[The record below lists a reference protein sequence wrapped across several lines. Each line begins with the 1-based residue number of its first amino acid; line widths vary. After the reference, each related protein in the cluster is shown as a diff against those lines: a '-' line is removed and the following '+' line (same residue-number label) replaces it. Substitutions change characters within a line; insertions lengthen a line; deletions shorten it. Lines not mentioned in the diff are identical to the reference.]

1 MNKDIAEWCKACLEC
16 QRNKVHRHTKFSR
29 WPEAFPMVDQ
39 TAATIAETLFAGWIS
54 RFGVPDCISTDQ
66 GRAFESDLCHALMKF
81 FGTEKNRTTAYN
93 PASNGQVERFL
104 RQLKQAIRCQATER
118 WVEVLPSVLLGIRS
132 CFKEDLG
139 ASSAELVYGT
149 TLRLPDVSLHCFG
162 LEWILQYLGVWNID
176 EDGHYVKSCQ
186 IQVTDTDLVLH
197 QRGKPPIVWP
207 LQSLRRYGFDTE
219 LFSFECGRHC
229 PTGPGIYAFKCKE
242 AEALFNALQEC
253 LLVPRSDSEVVNGDD
268 TEPHSSLLDDPFL
281 KPSSTLEHESSR
293 AMPSAPV
300 PTPSLPATPKRR
312 KFWKWKLAEYLNEGS
327 IVGLPPLG
335 SFNSGKKFLP
345 RCCMIGTCINAS
357 KQHYMNNKVLR
368 KTTCG
373 SCRTCSLNMCVV
385 QTNAST
391 MTYSDRAKQADYGNV
406 LDHGGHP
413 RNCVHCCCDFKPTQK
428 VSCSADDCPLHFNNC
443 VDQITNYARLE
454 KNNRMLGEKSTLR
467 KEKLYQMQQPY
478 SHVYTHIP
486 TSVPK
491 WPKTKSMSWRSLPQC
506 GTHKA
511 TPKRSASHFYTE
523 EKGKENVA
531 TPDSEDPKT
540 GYLKLDSTLLGDTED
555 GSLSVVSSLSSKEGS
570 DPEMYAKIDFEK
582 TDELAEEAEQ
592 EALLHLASTHS

>member
-1 MNKDIAEWCKACLEC
+1 MSIINI
-16 QRNKVHRHTKFSR
+16 
-29 WPEAFPMVDQ
+29 M
-39 TAATIAETLFAGWIS
+39 G
-54 RFGVPDCISTDQ
+54 CISSRILVD
-66 GRAFESDLCHALMKF
+66 D
-81 FGTEKNRTTAYN
+81 TTR
-93 PASNGQVERFL
+93 PVF
-104 RQLKQAIRCQATER
+104 
-118 WVEVLPSVLLGIRS
+118 
-132 CFKEDLG
+132 
-139 ASSAELVYGT
+139 
-149 TLRLPDVSLHCFG
+149 H
-162 LEWILQYLGVWNID
+162 VWNID
-176 EDGHYVKSCQ
+176 EDGHYIKSCQ

-197 QRGKPPIVWP
+197 QRGEPPIVWP

-219 LFSFECGRHC
+219 LFSFECGQHC

-281 KPSSTLEHESSR
+281 KPQPGPSSTLEHESRIMSLVRR

-300 PTPSLPATPKRR
+300 PTPSLPPKRR
-312 KFWKWKLAEYLNEGS
+312 KFWKLAEYLSEGS

-385 QTNAST
+385 QTNART

-467 KEKLYQMQQPY
+467 KEKLYQMQQP
-478 SHVYTHIP
+478 HVYTHIP
-486 TSVPK
+486 TPVPK

-506 GTHKA
+506 DTHKA
-511 TPKRSASHFYTE
+511 TPKRSASHFYAE

-531 TPDSEDPKT
+531 DSEDPKT
-540 GYLKLDSTLLGDTED
+540 GYLKLDSTLLRKHDSED

-582 TDELAEEAEQ
+582 TDELAEEARMEQ
-592 EALLHLASTHS
+592 EALLHVATQTYS